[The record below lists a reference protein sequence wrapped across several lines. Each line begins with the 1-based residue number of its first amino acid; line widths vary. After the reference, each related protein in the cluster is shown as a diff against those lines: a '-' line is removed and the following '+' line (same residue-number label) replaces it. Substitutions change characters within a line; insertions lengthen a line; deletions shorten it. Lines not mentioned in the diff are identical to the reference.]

1 MMGWEFG
8 VWSPWP
14 SDVLGWSTF
23 VQRWRGTSC
32 DHSLWPRLRFRVHE
46 APWLKLLGIGAVD
59 VGGCLVTNYAASMP
73 SIVLVDLICFNIL
86 SQWLK
91 NCSKTHPPKRYL
103 QGEITAPQDPQAVQ
117 VSSWFT
123 SCHGMPNPTGSHRA
137 FQGAML
143 HQDGWDP
150 LLRGSDLVERS
161 TRIEEHHHTV
171 MDGWHSLDF
180 NKLSQHCPAI
190 HSGL

>member
-1 MMGWEFG
+1 MGWGFG

-14 SDVLGWSTF
+14 DFSWLIHLCAEVKRNVLWSFALATITIQSAWSALAEATGDWSGWCGMLF
-23 VQRWRGTSC
+23 GYK
-32 DHSLWPRLRFRVHE
+32 LRSKHAFHCSSRF
-46 APWLKLLGIGAVD
+46 
-59 VGGCLVTNYAASMP
+59 
-73 SIVLVDLICFNIL
+73 DLFQHFQPVAEEL
-86 SQWLK
+86 FQDS
-91 NCSKTHPPKRYL
+91 PPKRYR

-123 SCHGMPNPTGSHRA
+123 SCHGMLHPTGSHRA
-137 FQGAML
+137 FQGVML

-180 NKLSQHCPAI
+180 FTS
-190 HSGL
+190 